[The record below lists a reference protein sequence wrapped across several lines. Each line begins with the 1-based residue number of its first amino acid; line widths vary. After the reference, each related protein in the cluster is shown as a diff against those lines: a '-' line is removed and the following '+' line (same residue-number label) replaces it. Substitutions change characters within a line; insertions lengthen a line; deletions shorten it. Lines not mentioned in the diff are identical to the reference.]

1 MIRKGVWVLL
11 LISIVPDIRAQEIPI
26 GEWRLHVSYDQIID
40 IDFLDSRVF
49 AASEMG
55 LAVFDRQDQS
65 FSSLNKLN
73 GLTGSGITA
82 IGAVPVS
89 NQLIVGYEDSNI
101 DLVTTD
107 GFENYTILR
116 DLNTITG
123 SKRIND
129 ITIHSSLAYLSTDYG
144 VVVFDFN
151 AREVK
156 ETWRNLGTGGSET
169 RIFNSAILGDSIAL
183 ATDQGV
189 LIGDLKSN
197 LLDYNFWKRYNSG
210 DLAGGA
216 AFVQWFDQKL
226 YAAIDTKGLYRKNGN
241 VFEALAMLVGHSFNA
256 LENSLSSL
264 VISTSNSVW
273 KYNSTLLQVSD
284 ERIVTPLVAKLD
296 DAGSLWVGDSINAL
310 VSDFSGSFNI
320 YKPNGP
326 SRNANYRLSFF
337 EGSIFAVAGGFT
349 PAGIPFDNPGT
360 ISVFQNGLWEA
371 KSFDLKDVT
380 DAKGIGGNEY
390 FSSFQDGLYQIN
402 TDGSTTVYNNSNT
415 PLLENETTGG
425 ISISALHVGNGL
437 WISNYDTSTPLQL
450 LKTDNTWQTYSPG
463 LTEARYLTDLVTDD
477 FNNVWAIIN
486 PFNGG
491 GLLFFNPENNETKR
505 FTETAGSGG
514 LPNRSVISLAKD
526 REGYLWVG
534 TEQGVGYFYSES
546 ADAIRPIFENRFLL
560 KDEKINAIAVDGGNR
575 KWMGTERGVWLFSS
589 TGEELIY
596 NFNEENSP
604 LLSDIVRDIAIN
616 EQTGE
621 VFFATEKGIASF
633 RSGATSA
640 TEKFETIKIFP
651 NPVTARFSGQ
661 VGIAGLAKDA
671 IVKIT
676 DVSGKLLWQGVAS
689 GGTATWNVSDYNG
702 RRAETGVYLVFA
714 SSVDGKESAVGKIV
728 VIE

>member
-1 MIRKGVWVLL
+1 MIKKGVWVLL
-11 LISIVPDIRAQEIPI
+11 LISIVADINAQEIPI
-26 GEWRLHVSYDQIID
+26 GEWRLHVSYDRIID

-55 LAVFDRQDQS
+55 LAVFDREDES

-82 IGAVPVS
+82 IGADPVS
-89 NQLIVGYEDSNI
+89 NQLIIGYEDSNI
-101 DLVTTD
+101 DVITTD

-116 DLNTITG
+116 DLSAITG

-156 ETWRNLGTGGSET
+156 ETWRNLGTTGSET
-169 RIFNSAILGDSIAL
+169 RIFNSSILGDSIAL

-189 LIGDLKSN
+189 LIGNLKSN
-197 LLDYNFWKRYNSG
+197 LLDYNFWKHYNTG

-241 VFEALAMLVGHSFNA
+241 AFDPLAMLVGHSFNS
-256 LENSLSSL
+256 LENSPSSL
-264 VISTSNSVW
+264 VISTLNSVW
-273 KYNSTLLQVSD
+273 EYNNGLSQVTD
-284 ERIVTPLVAKLD
+284 ERIVSPLVAKLD
-296 DAGSLWVGDSINAL
+296 DAGALWVGDSTNAI
-310 VSDFSGSFNI
+310 VSDFPGSFNS

-337 EGSIFAVAGGFT
+337 EGSIFGVAGGFT
-349 PAGIPFDNPGT
+349 PAGIPLDNPGT
-360 ISVFQNGLWEA
+360 ISVFQNGFWETE
-371 KSFDLKDVT
+371 SFDLKDVT
-380 DAKGIGGNEY
+380 DAKGLAGNQY

-402 TDGSTTVYNNSNT
+402 ADGSTTVYNNSNS
-415 PLLENETTGG
+415 PLLENASTGG
-425 ISISALHVGNGL
+425 TSISALHVSNGL
-437 WISNYDTSTPLQL
+437 WISNYDTNTPLQL
-450 LKTDNTWQTYSPG
+450 LKTDNTWQSYSPG
-463 LTEARYLTDLVTDD
+463 LTQARYLTDLVTDN

-486 PFNGG
+486 PFHGG

-505 FTETAGSGG
+505 FTETPGSGG

-575 KWMGTERGVWLFSS
+575 KWMGTERGVWLFNS

-621 VFFATEKGIASF
+621 VFFATDKGIASF

-661 VGIAGLAKDA
+661 VGIAGLATDA

-714 SSVDGKESAVGKIV
+714 SSSDGKESAVGKIV